1 MSIIWKPRAAAV
13 SASML
18 LLLGALSGCTPALP
32 PIEPVASPS
41 ASVPVESPEPSESV
55 EPAPVADGDALAP
68 GQSTDGTGLIE
79 FVNYDDEAA
88 VFAHRVV
95 SIDMASADDVEYF
108 TSEVP
113 SVAGMQIAYVRVES
127 SFVSGAN
134 LEYSS
139 FSAEFDP
146 IDADGN
152 RVQSIITIGFDTCKT
167 NSIPRPGN
175 DPATVIENCYVAA
188 WPSGGSA
195 AAGLQWDQSDT
206 GYGSYDGE
214 PARLFLK
221 Q

>member
-1 MSIIWKPRAAAV
+1 MSIVVKPRVVAL
-13 SASML
+13 SASVL
-18 LLLGALSGCTPALP
+18 LLVGALSGCTPALP
-32 PIEPVASPS
+32 PAESAPAPVS
-41 ASVPVESPEPSESV
+41 SVPVESPEPSESV
-55 EPAPVADGDALAP
+55 EPAPVADGDVLAP

-79 FVNYDDEAA
+79 YVNYDDEAA

-95 SIDMASADDVEYF
+95 AIDMASAEDVEYF

-127 SFVSGAN
+127 SFVSGEN

-139 FSAEFDP
+139 FAAEFDP

-152 RVQSIITIGFDTCKT
+152 RVQSIITVGFATCKT

-175 DPATVIENCYVAA
+175 DPENVIENCFVAA

-206 GYGSYDGE
+206 GYGSFDGE